1 MSLDSGPQTARG
13 PLSWSIKV
21 TLILGL
27 AATALAHHVAKPP
40 EKPLSSPQQTARLPG
55 DPEVT
60 GSIGPRAR
68 ETRLDPCLRPGARDD

>member
-1 MSLDSGPQTARG
+1 MDSGPQTARG

-40 EKPLSSPQQTARLPG
+40 DKPLPRQAARGPG

-60 GSIGPRAR
+60 GSIGLHAGA
-68 ETRLDPCLRPGARDD
+68 TRLDPCVLRGGMRE